1 MILTPRFSW
10 EVPIEQEL
18 LKWVTYM
25 KRQNLAYI
33 QTTIWG
39 RKQRREAEIYAT
51 VFKMVEEKI
60 IREMDMRKK
69 IAQMSGKV

>member
-25 KRQNLAYI
+25 KRQNLACI